1 MTSRDN
7 ALAPGLWGIA
17 GAVPDAHGEDS
28 PGGGE
33 SKKCNCKKSKCL
45 KLYCECFAAGAF
57 CHACSCQSCQNTPGN
72 VVWPSRC
79 PRECERV
86 ARHVTD
92 TPCEPSLLDTGVP
105 WRPIPCASPAPCHR
119 PPHRY
124 RATVSVWTHDYI
136 DYLHRLF
143 TSTIY
148 IDCLHRLRVLLATL
162 STRILNPRFSS
173 STVSYDVFLT
183 LSALPVAGH
192 VIDTHFEPHFSSPTA
207 SYDM

>member
-1 MTSRDN
+1 MASYTVCV
-7 ALAPGLWGIA
+7 A
-17 GAVPDAHGEDS
+17 GTMS
-28 PGGGE
+28 
-33 SKKCNCKKSKCL
+33 STT
-45 KLYCECFAAGAF
+45 
-57 CHACSCQSCQNTPGN
+57 TPLSSN
-72 VVWPSRC
+72 SQRLD
-79 PRECERV
+79 PR
-86 ARHVTD
+86 
-92 TPCEPSLLDTGVP
+92 
-105 WRPIPCASPAPCHR
+105 
-119 PPHRY
+119 
-124 RATVSVWTHDYI
+124 
-136 DYLHRLF
+136 LHRLF